1 MIDQTSRY
9 LILGKNGMLGMD
21 LQKVFHDRDFIA
33 LGRDELDITNEEQ
46 LKTEILNAQP
56 DVIINAT
63 VYRDV
68 NKAEQE
74 QEKANQVNGYA
85 VGKLAKICRDFGI
98 VLIHFSSDY
107 VFDGTRKDGYRENDP
122 PNPINAYGSSKL
134 LGEQLIV
141 EMMEAEFNQD
151 DQTEGRYYIIRTSYM
166 FGNHGDNLLSKMLDN
181 ARKKAKFQ
189 AVKDQWAKPTYSL
202 DLARQVKWLVE
213 SNEYE
218 SGIYHITN
226 AGITNW
232 YELAKTLVAEAGFV
246 SDLVEPITMEEWPS
260 PAKRPQF
267 SALINTK
274 LPELRHWK
282 AALKDYLDDVK
293 AL

>member
-9 LILGKNGMLGMD
+9 LILGKNGLLGMD
-21 LQKVFHDRDFIA
+21 LQKAFHDRDFIA
-33 LGRDELDITNEEQ
+33 LGKDELDITNEEQ
-46 LKTEILNAQP
+46 LKTEILNSRP

-74 QEKANQVNGYA
+74 EEKANQVNGYA

-98 VLIHFSSDY
+98 VLVHFSSDY
-107 VFDGTRKDGYRENDP
+107 VFDGTRKDGYRESDP
-122 PNPINAYGSSKL
+122 PNPINAYGRSKL

-141 EMMEAEFNQD
+141 DMMEAEFD
-151 DQTEGRYYIIRTSYM
+151 PEDQSEGRYYIIRTSYM
-166 FGNHGDNLLSKMLDN
+166 FGSHGDNLLSKMLDN
-181 ARKKAKFQ
+181 ARKKDKFQ

-232 YELAKTLVAEAGFV
+232 YELARTLITEAGFV

-282 AALKDYLDDVK
+282 EALKDYLDDVK
-293 AL
+293 TL